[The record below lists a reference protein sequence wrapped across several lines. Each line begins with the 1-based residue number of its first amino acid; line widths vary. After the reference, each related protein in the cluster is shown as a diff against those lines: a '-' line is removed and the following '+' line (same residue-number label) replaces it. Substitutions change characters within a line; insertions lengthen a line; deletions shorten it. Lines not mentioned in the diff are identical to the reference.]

1 MDPLEQVI
9 AKEAARI
16 KACGVLESLVN
27 MCQWGSG
34 FTASE
39 IKALIVKETPAIK
52 TLLTTAR

>member
-34 FTASE
+34 YTASE
-39 IKALIVKETPAIK
+39 IKALIVKETPAIRAV
-52 TLLTTAR
+52 LQASR